1 MLAGGLMGLINE
13 PAGVHCMRYGRG
25 SLALAA
31 AAQQRGKVFR
41 ISIISRGTR
50 ATLRGSPPRRVAVG

>member
-1 MLAGGLMGLINE
+1 MGGICLLAGGLMGLINE

-41 ISIISRGTR
+41 IGILFARNAGDPE
-50 ATLRGSPPRRVAVG
+50 G

>member
-1 MLAGGLMGLINE
+1 MGFINE
-13 PAGVHCMRYGRG
+13 PARVHGMWYGRG

-41 ISIISRGTR
+41 IGIIFARNAGDPE
-50 ATLRGSPPRRVAVG
+50 G

>member
-1 MLAGGLMGLINE
+1 MGLINQ
-13 PAGVHCMRYGRG
+13 PAGVHCAVWPG

-41 ISIISRGTR
+41 IGIIFARNAGDPD
-50 ATLRGSPPRRVAVG
+50 G